1 MARVQAF
8 CTTKGLRGF
17 CTPFAKLYLG
27 YKLEST
33 PSPRSCETT
42 GLLGKRAALPYPHLS
57 VFTGLGCGV
66 LRVQDIGTPV
76 DAVLPSFPALW
87 RRTRPNSP
95 VPSHLKHQDR
105 SVTKGSAKGRRLIIQ
120 NFLSPWQKIK
130 QSDQRR
136 LVFRGTANY
145 VTMRYL
151 DLDTQKA
158 FCPRLVTHG
167 SLQHLPATI
176 LGTSLTCLGFRVYR
190 V

>member
-42 GLLGKRAALPYPHLS
+42 GLLGKIHKKAALPYPHLS
-57 VFTGLGCGV
+57 VVTGLNCGV
-66 LRVQDIGTPV
+66 LRAQDIGTPV

-95 VPSHLKHQDR
+95 VPPHLKHENK

-120 NFLSPWQKIK
+120 NRLSLWLQKIK
-130 QSDQRR
+130 QSDQGR
-136 LVFRGTANY
+136 LVFRGT
-145 VTMRYL
+145 
-151 DLDTQKA
+151 
-158 FCPRLVTHG
+158 
-167 SLQHLPATI
+167 
-176 LGTSLTCLGFRVYR
+176 
-190 V
+190 